1 VGAGRDREG
10 GILRTGDP
18 MKNLSLITLV
28 LLVLAVSPANS
39 RQWKMAKVELTSETD
54 VSSKLLGE
62 KNTVHFTIETED
74 MIYFAEYTF
83 KPGHSNSHI
92 PDVTANTFSKIAI
105 EGRHAYLL
113 DATGKE
119 VKLHISRKLS
129 KQ

>member
-10 GILRTGDP
+10 GILRIGDP
-18 MKNLSLITLV
+18 MKKLILFTLV

>member
-1 VGAGRDREG
+1 
-10 GILRTGDP
+10 
-18 MKNLSLITLV
+18 MKKLSLLTLM
-28 LLVLAVSPANS
+28 LLVLTASPANA

-62 KNTVHFTIETED
+62 KNTVHYTIETED
-74 MIYFAEYTF
+74 MIYFTEYTF
-83 KPGHSNSHI
+83 KPGHSNSRV
-92 PDVTANTFSKIAI
+92 PDVTANTFSKVAI

-119 VKLHISRKLS
+119 VKLHITRKLS

>member
-1 VGAGRDREG
+1 
-10 GILRTGDP
+10 
-18 MKNLSLITLV
+18 MKKLSLFTLM
-28 LLVLAVSPANS
+28 LLVFTASPANS

-74 MIYFAEYTF
+74 MIYFAEFTF
-83 KPGHSNSHI
+83 KPGHSNSRV
-92 PDVTANTFSKIAI
+92 PDVTANTFSKVSI

>member
-1 VGAGRDREG
+1 
-10 GILRTGDP
+10 
-18 MKNLSLITLV
+18 MKKLSLFTLM
-28 LLVLAVSPANS
+28 LLVLTAPPAIS

-62 KNTVHFTIETED
+62 KNTIHYTIETED
-74 MIYFAEYTF
+74 IIYFADYTF
-83 KPGHSNSHI
+83 KPGHSNSHG
-92 PDVTANTFSKIAI
+92 PDITANEFSKVAI
-105 EGRHAYLL
+105 EGRHAYVL

>member
-1 VGAGRDREG
+1 
-10 GILRTGDP
+10 
-18 MKNLSLITLV
+18 MKKLG
-28 LLVLAVSPANS
+28 LLLLMLFVATASTVNA

-62 KNTVHFTIETED
+62 KNTVHFTIETEN

-83 KPGHSNSHI
+83 KPGHSNSHV
-92 PDVTANTFSKIAI
+92 PDVTANTFSKVAI

-113 DATGKE
+113 DTTGKE
-119 VKLHISRKLS
+119 VKLHITRKLS

>member
-1 VGAGRDREG
+1 
-10 GILRTGDP
+10 
-18 MKNLSLITLV
+18 MKKLSFLMSM
-28 LLVLAVSPANS
+28 LLVLTASPANS

-74 MIYFAEYTF
+74 MIYFAEFTF
-83 KPGHSNSHI
+83 KPGHSNSRV
-92 PDVTANTFSKIAI
+92 PDVTANTFSKVAI

-113 DATGKE
+113 DTTGKE
-119 VKLHISRKLS
+119 VKLHITRKLS

>member
-1 VGAGRDREG
+1 
-10 GILRTGDP
+10 
-18 MKNLSLITLV
+18 MKKLSLFTLM
-28 LLVLAVSPANS
+28 LLILTASPVNA

-62 KNTVHFTIETED
+62 RNTVHYTIETED
-74 MIYFAEYTF
+74 MIYFAEFTF
-83 KPGHSNSHI
+83 KPGHSNSHV

-119 VKLHISRKLS
+119 VKLHISRKVS

>member
-1 VGAGRDREG
+1 
-10 GILRTGDP
+10 
-18 MKNLSLITLV
+18 MKKLNLLTLM
-28 LLVLAVSPANS
+28 LLVLTAPPANS

-62 KNTVHFTIETED
+62 KNTVHYTIETED

-83 KPGHSNSHI
+83 KPGHSNSHV
-92 PDVTANTFSKIAI
+92 PDVTANTFSKVAI
-105 EGRHAYLL
+105 EGRHVYLL

-129 KQ
+129 RQ

>member
-1 VGAGRDREG
+1 
-10 GILRTGDP
+10 
-18 MKNLSLITLV
+18 MKKLSLFTLM
-28 LLVLAVSPANS
+28 LLVLAVSPANA

-62 KNTVHFTIETED
+62 KNTVHYTIETED
-74 MIYFAEYTF
+74 MIYFAEFTF
-83 KPGHSNSHI
+83 KPGHSNSHV

-119 VKLHISRKLS
+119 VKLHISRKVS

>member
-1 VGAGRDREG
+1 
-10 GILRTGDP
+10 
-18 MKNLSLITLV
+18 MKKLSLFTLV

-62 KNTVHFTIETED
+62 KNTVHYTIETED
-74 MIYFAEYTF
+74 MIYFAEFTF
-83 KPGHSNSHI
+83 KPGHSNSHV